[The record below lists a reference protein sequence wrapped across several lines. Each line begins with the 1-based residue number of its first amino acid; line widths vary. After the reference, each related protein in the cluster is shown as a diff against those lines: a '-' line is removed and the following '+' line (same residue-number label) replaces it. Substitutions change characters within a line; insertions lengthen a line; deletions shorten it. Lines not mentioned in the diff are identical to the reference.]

1 MYYCS
6 ACLTNQSQWLFILIG
21 GILGGRKIEI
31 LNSNMRD
38 DAILIFNFPHREP
51 LETALSSRDFVPLQR
66 IHIIKGQ
73 RFLFNKEQQIIAR
86 QRRYNAS
93 Y

>member
-1 MYYCS
+1 MS
-6 ACLTNQSQWLFILIG
+6 TKPESMAFLLIG

-31 LNSNMRD
+31 LNSNMRE

-66 IHIIKGQ
+66 THIIKGQ